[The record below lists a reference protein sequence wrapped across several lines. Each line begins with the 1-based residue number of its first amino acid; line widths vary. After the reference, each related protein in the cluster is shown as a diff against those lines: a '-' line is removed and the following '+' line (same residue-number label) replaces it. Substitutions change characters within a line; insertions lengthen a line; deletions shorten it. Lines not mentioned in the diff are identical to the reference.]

1 MGAATEVTEHRDEGA
16 GVCVA
21 KTKMLLYAFRTQVRE
36 IEFIFCL
43 E

>member
-16 GVCVA
+16 GLCV
-21 KTKMLLYAFRTQVRE
+21 TKPKVLLYAFRAQVRE
-36 IEFIFCL
+36 SEFTVCL